1 MPSAQPDGN
10 ADGSLE
16 EHSRLI
22 RIVRSNN
29 LAKTNAISS
38 ELFYKPLNGRI
49 LLSSHAWFSMVD
61 WSLSWNTKITDSL
74 PGTRAPQGETQRKLQ
89 SNFHTSRYTIPSAL
103 ARSEMRTERPSSH
116 TPQ

>member
-1 MPSAQPDGN
+1 MPSAQLDGN

-29 LAKTNAISS
+29 PAKTNAISS

-74 PGTRAPQGETQRKLQ
+74 PGTHAPQGK
-89 SNFHTSRYTIPSAL
+89 PSANYNRISIL
-103 ARSEMRTERPSSH
+103 HVTQS
-116 TPQ
+116 PQRQPGAK